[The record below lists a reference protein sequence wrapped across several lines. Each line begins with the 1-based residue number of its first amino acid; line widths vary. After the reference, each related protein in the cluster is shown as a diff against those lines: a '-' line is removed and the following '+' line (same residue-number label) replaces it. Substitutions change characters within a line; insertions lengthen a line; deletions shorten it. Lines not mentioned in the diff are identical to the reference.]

1 LLWDVSNN
9 VVVPLNLPDWV
20 PRLVIIII
28 LVGFPIVIVLSWI
41 FDITPKGIDKTEPVE
56 VVGELEHISLRDKRR
71 LREA

>member
-1 LLWDVSNN
+1 M
-9 VVVPLNLPDWV
+9 VVPLNLPDWV
-20 PRLVIIII
+20 PRLVIIIT

-56 VVGELEHISLRDKRR
+56 EVGELDHISLRDKRR